1 MLLFVYTRE
10 PQDDYTESL
19 ANSVHFAYLNEA
31 GTAEP
36 LNNNYGILFTEAA
49 VDENDVIHEKGVKDP
64 YIFRTE
70 NGRFGII
77 ATRVN
82 KDGTVDVSSDG
93 HVQLWLSDDLK
104 EFDDM
109 GLVHKSDVP
118 PNNQE
123 NTITLTPIEMNKVLK
138 RWTSKPKKT
147 KREFP
152 FPLTHGYADPVI
164 LPWKGKYY
172 FLSTNDNTND
182 VGLYVRVSDT
192 IMGLFDPGFREA
204 LILDKDEEKGF
215 IQTFWAPEFHIIGD
229 TLYILLAIG
238 GEVWGPQCYMMLL
251 KEDGD
256 IMNPADWE
264 TPVKVV
270 RKDGSPLAPDGITLD
285 MTYFCAGGKSCLA
298 WSYRREIFSPLDT
311 GSMIFIA
318 KADDENPTQLKSD
331 PVLLTRPLYGWENI
345 QGTINNE
352 GPYPLITDKYVY
364 LSYSGGAANGYT
376 YAVGMLR
383 IPIGADYLDPKAW
396 KKYNTPVL
404 SYYSSNGVYGPG
416 HNSFFT
422 DYDGTVYMMYH
433 GEENLVKSGERC
445 SAMHRVHFDTDGEPI
460 FDIT

>member
-1 MLLFVYTRE
+1 MELIIYTRE
-10 PQDDYTESL
+10 PKDDYTESL
-19 ANSVHFAYLNEA
+19 ANSVHFALRNGVGEL
-31 GTAEP
+31 EP
-36 LNNNYGILFTEAA
+36 LNNNYGILFTEAV
-49 VDENDVIHEKGVKDP
+49 VDENDVIREKGVKEP
-64 YIFRTE
+64 FIFRNE
-70 NGRFGII
+70 NGGFGIF
-77 ATRVN
+77 AKRVN
-82 KDGTVDVSSDG
+82 KDGTDDDTSLG
-93 HVQLWLSDDLK
+93 FVQLWQSNDLI

-109 GLVHKSDVP
+109 GLVSVSDLP
-118 PNNQE
+118 SNSGNSIILGPS
-123 NTITLTPIEMNKVLK
+123 EMNKVLK
-138 RWTSKPKKT
+138 RWASKERLKQP
-147 KREFP
+147 EFP

-164 LPWKGKYY
+164 LPWRSKYY

-182 VGLYVRVSDT
+182 VGLYVRESET
-192 IMGLFDPGFREA
+192 IMGLFEPGFHES

-215 IQTFWAPEFHIIGD
+215 IQTFWAPEFHFIGGK
-229 TLYILLAIG
+229 LYILLAIG
-238 GEVWGPQCYMMLL
+238 PEDWGPQCHMMLL
-251 KEDGD
+251 KENGD

-285 MTYFCAGGKSCLA
+285 MTYFSAGGKSCLA
-298 WSYRREIFSPLDT
+298 WSYRRGINSPLDT

-318 KADDENPTQLKSD
+318 EADDNNPTQLASD

-364 LSYSGGAANGYT
+364 LAYSGGAANGYT

-383 IPIGADYLDPKAW
+383 IPVGGDYLNAKAW

-422 DYDGTVYMMYH
+422 DYDGTIYMMYH
-433 GEENLVKSGERC
+433 GEEKLVKSGERC
-445 SAMHRVHFDTDGEPI
+445 SAMHRVHFDDDGEPI
-460 FDIT
+460 FDMV